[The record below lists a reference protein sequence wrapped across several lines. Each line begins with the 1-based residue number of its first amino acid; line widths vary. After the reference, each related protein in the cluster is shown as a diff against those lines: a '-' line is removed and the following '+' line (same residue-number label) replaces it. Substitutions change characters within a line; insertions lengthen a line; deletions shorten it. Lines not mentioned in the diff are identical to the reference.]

1 MNICSNQ
8 CSFIC
13 MLKLV
18 CISRTSDTVW
28 SSKSV
33 MSVSF
38 ATLVS
43 PTQVESVSAVDLRK
57 SSLIL
62 NIYSRHM
69 SFIKIHSIMS
79 EIYHQAILLIYLL
92 SSPCNNDNEE
102 NFRPVKMR
110 ISY

>member
-43 PTQVESVSAVDLRK
+43 PTQVESVSAIDLRK

-62 NIYSRHM
+62 NIYSR
-69 SFIKIHSIMS
+69 
-79 EIYHQAILLIYLL
+79 E
-92 SSPCNNDNEE
+92 
-102 NFRPVKMR
+102 
-110 ISY
+110 

>member
-13 MLKLV
+13 ILKLV

-43 PTQVESVSAVDLRK
+43 PTQVESVSAVDRSAAVIQYLSATFGFQVSFHQVVAVIFALR
-57 SSLIL
+57 
-62 NIYSRHM
+62 
-69 SFIKIHSIMS
+69 
-79 EIYHQAILLIYLL
+79 
-92 SSPCNNDNEE
+92 C
-102 NFRPVKMR
+102 
-110 ISY
+110 

>member
-57 SSLIL
+57 SSLKL
-62 NIYSRHM
+62 NIYKVVNGFYQNLKYHRVKSTIRQ
-69 SFIKIHSIMS
+69 FYLSIYSPVPVITIMKR
-79 EIYHQAILLIYLL
+79 ILHQ
-92 SSPCNNDNEE
+92 
-102 NFRPVKMR
+102 
-110 ISY
+110 

>member
-13 MLKLV
+13 ILKLV

-62 NIYSRHM
+62 NIYSL
-69 SFIKIHSIMS
+69 IKIHSIMS

-92 SSPCNNDNEE
+92 SIPCNNDNEE
-102 NFRPVKMR
+102 NFRPMKMR